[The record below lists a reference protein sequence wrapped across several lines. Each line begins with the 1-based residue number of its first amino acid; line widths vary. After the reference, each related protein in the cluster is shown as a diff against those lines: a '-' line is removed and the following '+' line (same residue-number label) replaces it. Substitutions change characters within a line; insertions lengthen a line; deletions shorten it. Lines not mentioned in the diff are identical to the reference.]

1 MPSRFSHSVI
11 AAISSGAASC
21 SAEQMVE
28 PEHHQRVGVGQDPFV
43 DRQLVAGLVDALV
56 DRDRVPG
63 GLPGE
68 LLEGQGGAVEQL
80 QCARDALQEVGGVVL
95 LGVS

>member
-1 MPSRFSHSVI
+1 
-11 AAISSGAASC
+11 
-21 SAEQMVE
+21 MVE

-63 GLPGE
+63 GLSGE
-68 LLEGQGGAVEQL
+68 LLKCQGRAVKQL
-80 QCARDALQEVGGVVL
+80 QRACDAL
-95 LGVS
+95 